1 MFHILHFESI
11 DSTNTYAKAH
21 IKNLNHYDVI
31 WADYQ
36 THGRG
41 RRDHQWTAP
50 KKAHVMASILI
61 KEAIE
66 ANRIQQLTQV
76 CAVSVWQL
84 CQSLGIE
91 AAIKWPN
98 DIYVGDKKLAGILIE
113 SVFEKELQGIVIG
126 TGINVK
132 EEGLPSTA
140 VCLHSLG
147 SSLGIKETLE
157 SYLHYFNENYQLF
170 KEGKYEQLLKTANEH
185 AYLKNKTVY
194 LKEYGNV
201 QIGKLL
207 ADGCIEITKD
217 DQLHYIQVNEFS
229 LSKK

>member
-11 DSTNTYAKAH
+11 DSTNTYAKEH
-21 IKNLNHYDVI
+21 ITDLNHYDVI

-41 RRDHQWTAP
+41 RRDHQWMAP
-50 KKAHVMASILI
+50 KKAHVMASIII
-61 KEAIE
+61 KESIE

-76 CAVSVWQL
+76 CAVSLWQF
-84 CQSLGIE
+84 CQSQGIE
-91 AAIKWPN
+91 AKIKWPN
-98 DIYVGDKKLAGILIE
+98 DIYVGDKKLVGILIE

-140 VCLHSLG
+140 VCLQSLG
-147 SSLGIKETLE
+147 SPLGIKETLE

-170 KEGKYEQLLKTANEH
+170 KLGKYEQLLKIANEH

-194 LKEYGNV
+194 LQEHGNV
-201 QIGKLL
+201 QIGNLL
-207 ADGCIEITKD
+207 ADGRIEIAKAH
-217 DQLHYIQVNEFS
+217 QLHYIHVNEFS